1 MAKRTATPSEQ
12 SGLIPESSSS
22 AVTASSVSFSAS
34 DSNSYR
40 LAPGASLETSPPSS
54 SHRITRSAAR
64 LAADSPSSTSRPA
77 SSSTVSPPQPPPP
90 PPQARKRKVSTT
102 TRPSRPSSDQAQLPP
117 ASPPRRA
124 KRVKLTGSSSSDLS
138 ASVSQRRVGSR
149 QQPPAMSQPSPPTR
163 PSDDS
168 SKTPASSS
176 AAPRQRP
183 SRNKNPSQDA
193 PSTQTSPSRRQR
205 KHRLSKR
212 ESDVTMKEPEENQ
225 QEEETPEAKETE
237 ASTSGDSN
245 EGPHPSG
252 MTDEEDGDPF
262 RNGLFGT
269 RSPMGLQNTL
279 RALSGMMSGTS
290 SRLRDILNNL
300 RNTEDPSIQLIAL
313 QELSDLLL
321 VSNEDNLAGQF
332 SPDPFVKEL
341 VRLMQPSET
350 GEENPE
356 IMLLA
361 CRSLANMME
370 ALRGSV
376 ANVVYGGAVPVLCQK
391 LLDIQFIDLAEQA
404 LSTLAK
410 ISVDFPS
417 SIVREGG
424 LTACLSYLDF
434 FPTSTQR
441 TAVITAANC
450 CRNLP
455 HDSFPVI
462 RDVMPTLLNVLSSN
476 DQKVV
481 EQGCLCVSRVV
492 ESFKY
497 KPEKL
502 EQLIKPDMLRAILR
516 LLLPGTTNLIGPH
529 IHTQF
534 LRVLAITAKSSPRLS
549 VELLKMNVVDTLYQ
563 ILTGVSPPSET
574 GGSIKIDSVHIM
586 QALIHRPREQV
597 FETLNVICEL
607 LPGVP
612 NESLVVSD
620 YNITANFESDIFPVS
635 RTPRTKALAEQR
647 VKRLKGCKTEIKRFA
662 TILLPTLT
670 DAYSSTVNLSV
681 RQKVLVAQLKMLQNL
696 DAQIIEDALRTVPYA
711 SFLAAILSQK
721 DHMSLVALALQCAEL
736 LFERLED
743 IYQYQFHREGVIT
756 EITKL
761 AETPLSAEPKD
772 SKREVDLENGRSS
785 EKGDENS
792 EDEEEKDHVMNHD
805 EDSQEDEDDEDDEDN
820 DEDND
825 DMSES
830 ESSSSVSGGPMSRNA
845 DSALQD
851 FVTCSAKK
859 FLRIYDGSK
868 GKGMHDQALA
878 ILQSLQALVG
888 EIEACYNNVKP
899 IDGYVLFQKLAAYF
913 DGDALESITSS
924 ELLSS
929 GIIQVLLDV
938 ISKKDQ
944 VPGKDARTDFLRAF
958 MESDISTETVSKV
971 GSPTTP
977 FSVLIHKL
985 HDLLSRTEHYEV
997 ITVNHSSL
1005 DNRNA
1010 TSMLSKQLRLR
1021 LIADEE
1027 SDIPKPYKNMMVSIH
1042 AIANFK
1048 ALDDYLRP
1056 RISLSERPRGSR
1068 NRDTIFSQLSG
1079 SSRSRDA
1086 AGSGTETALSGGLEQ
1101 PNLPPPPPQQATSS
1115 RSTRVPERS
1124 KPQRSSSTRTPTSGG
1139 SDERSLRTR
1148 YPNRHQPPPPDDE
1161 TDGTDEPLECADERQ
1176 LTDDEEGEEED
1187 DALDAIVDDLEDDL
1201 SDEEVADPTAVNLE
1215 VAATGKVT
1223 ARKEDGT
1230 RVSTPQQSNQT
1241 GRPSSSAP
1249 TSGQSLGGSLA
1260 FAGRPFSYAAAIA
1273 SIPQDWHI
1281 EFRVDDKPISHETT
1295 VYRAI
1300 HHNREHL
1307 SDCHARNVWSMVH
1320 TIKYKRV
1327 QGPPPPEPST
1337 LTPNSSNLSL
1347 ETDSSGMPESLSKN
1361 PTTASIL
1368 KLLGLLH
1375 GMNAQLDDIL
1385 AESNHQIRVVKEPLA
1400 QFLNT
1405 KLTAKLNR
1413 QLEEPLIVASSCL
1426 PSWSEDLARHFPF
1439 LFPFETRHL
1448 FLQSTS
1454 FGYARSMMRWQGS
1467 QSDENRRDQ
1476 RRDDRPYA
1484 GRLQRQKVRI
1494 SRSRILDSAMK
1505 VMELYGS
1512 SPSVLEVE
1520 YFEEVG
1526 TGLGPTLE
1534 FYSTVSKEFS
1544 KKKLKLW
1551 REHDSNDKNDYVFH
1565 KLGLFPAPMSREQAS
1580 SEAGKKQLQYFK
1592 GLGKFVARSM
1602 LDSRIIDI
1610 AFNPIFFRIGG
1621 ATSST
1626 VTPTIATVKAV
1637 DPELA
1642 NSLTLV
1648 KRFVTAQASINADDS
1663 LSAEEKARALD
1674 ELTVDGVRVED
1685 LGLDF
1690 TLPGHPSIQM
1700 IPHGSSIAVTMDN
1713 VGSYVSKVIDMTL
1726 GSGVQAQLD
1735 AFRAGFSQVFP
1746 YSSLQS
1752 FTPDEL
1758 VMLFGQVE
1766 EDWSIET
1773 LMDSMKADHGFNMDS
1788 KSVRN
1793 LLQVMSEF
1801 TKQERRDFLQFVTG
1815 SPKLPIG
1822 GFKSLTPMFTVVC
1835 RPSDP
1840 PYLPDDYLPSVMTC
1854 VNYLKLPDYTNI
1866 DILRERLNVAMHEGQ
1881 GAFHLS

>member
-1 MAKRTATPSEQ
+1 MAKRIATPSEQ

-22 AVTASSVSFSAS
+22 ALTAPLPP
-34 DSNSYR
+34 R
-40 LAPGASLETSPPSS
+40 LRLVFTSAPGASLETS
-54 SHRITRSAAR
+54 H
-64 LAADSPSSTSRPA
+64 SPLI
-77 SSSTVSPPQPPPP
+77 
-90 PPQARKRKVSTT
+90 ARKRKSLTT
-102 TRPSRPSSDQAQLPP
+102 TRPSRSSNDQEQLLP
-117 ASPPRRA
+117 ASPPRRT
-124 KRVKLTGSSSSDLS
+124 KRVKLAGPSTDFS
-138 ASVSQRRVGSR
+138 APLPQSRVGAR
-149 QQPPAMSQPSPPTR
+149 QQPPAMSQPGPSSR
-163 PSDDS
+163 PSDDN

-176 AAPRQRP
+176 TPPRQRP
-183 SRNKNPSQDA
+183 SRTKKPPQDA
-193 PSTQTSPSRRQR
+193 HSNQTSPSRRHR
-205 KHRLSKR
+205 KRLSKR
-212 ESDVTMKEPEENQ
+212 QSESDVAMKEPEEHQ
-225 QEEETPEAKETE
+225 HEEGLETKAEAQP
-237 ASTSGDSN
+237 SPLSDSN
-245 EGPHPSG
+245 DGPHPSG
-252 MTDEEDGDPF
+252 MTDDEEGDAF
-262 RNGLFGT
+262 RSNLFGT
-269 RSPMGLQNTL
+269 RSPMALQSTL
-279 RALSGMMSGTS
+279 RALSGLMAGTS

-300 RNTEDPSIQLIAL
+300 RIKEDPSIQLIAL

-341 VRLMQPSET
+341 VKLMQPSET

-361 CRSLANMME
+361 CRSLANLME

-410 ISVDFPS
+410 ISVDFPT

-502 EQLIKPDMLRAILR
+502 EQLIEPDMLKAILR

-529 IHTQF
+529 IHTLF
-534 LRVLAITAKSSPRLS
+534 LRVLAITARSSPHLS
-549 VELLKMNVVDTLYQ
+549 VELLRMNVVDTLYQ
-563 ILTGVSPPSET
+563 MLTGVSPPSET
-574 GGSIKIDSVHIM
+574 GGPIKIDSVHIM
-586 QALIHRPREQV
+586 QALIHRPREQI

-612 NESLVVSD
+612 NEELALSD
-620 YNITANFESDIFPVS
+620 HHLQASFESDIFPLS
-635 RTPRTKALAEQR
+635 KTPRAKTSAEQR
-647 VKRLKGCKTEIKRFA
+647 VKLLKGCKPEIKRFA

-681 RQKVLVAQLKMLQNL
+681 RQKVLMAQLKMLQNL

-721 DHMSLVALALQCAEL
+721 DHLSLVALALQCAEL
-736 LFERLED
+736 LFERLKD

-761 AETPLSAEPKD
+761 AETPLSVKPDRHQD
-772 SKREVDLENGRSS
+772 SKPEVDLENGRSS
-785 EKGDENS
+785 DKSHESS
-792 EDEEEKDHVMNHD
+792 EDEEEKDRGMNHD
-805 EDSQEDEDDEDDEDN
+805 EESQDDEDDEDDEDH

-825 DMSES
+825 EMSES
-830 ESSSSVSGGPMSRNA
+830 DSSSSVSGGPISRTA
-845 DSALQD
+845 DSALHD
-851 FVTCSAKK
+851 FVTCSAGR

-868 GKGMHDQALA
+868 GKGMHDKALE
-878 ILQSLQALVG
+878 ILQSLQALVAD
-888 EIEACYNNVKP
+888 IKACYSNVKP
-899 IDGYVLFQKLAAYF
+899 SNGYALFQRLATYF

-929 GIIQVLLDV
+929 GIIHVLLDV
-938 ISKKDQ
+938 ISKKDEGETGINGPNTLNFISANSLSSAA
-944 VPGKDARTDFLRAF
+944 PGKDARTDFLRAF
-958 MESDISTETVSKV
+958 MESDISTATVSKT

-985 HDLLSRTEHYEV
+985 HDLLSRTEHFEV

-1021 LIADEE
+1021 LIADDE
-1027 SDIPKPYKNMMVSIH
+1027 SDVPKPYKNIMVSIH

-1079 SSRSRDA
+1079 SSRPRDTP
-1086 AGSGTETALSGGLEQ
+1086 GSGPETTYSGGLEQ
-1101 PNLPPPPPQQATSS
+1101 PTLPPPPPQPDTSS
-1115 RSTRVPERS
+1115 RSTRVPDRS
-1124 KPQRSSSTRTPTSGG
+1124 KPQSSTQTASSGG
-1139 SDERSLRTR
+1139 SEEPSLRTR
-1148 YPNRHQPPPPDDE
+1148 RPNRHQPPPPDDE
-1161 TDGTDEPLECADERQ
+1161 TDGTDEPLECADERH
-1176 LTDDEEGEEED
+1176 LTDDDEGEEED

-1201 SDEEVADPTAVNLE
+1201 SDEEVSDPTAVNLE

-1223 ARKEDGT
+1223 AHKEDGT
-1230 RVSTPQQSNQT
+1230 RIATPQQSTPT

-1249 TSGQSLGGSLA
+1249 TSSQSLGGSLA

-1281 EFRVDDKPISHETT
+1281 EFRVDDKPISHEMT

-1300 HHNREHL
+1300 HHNRGHL
-1307 SDCHARNVWSMVH
+1307 SDSLSRNVWSIVH

-1337 LTPNSSNLSL
+1337 LSPTSSNLSL
-1347 ETDSSGMPESLSKN
+1347 EKYSGGMPESLSQN

-1368 KLLGLLH
+1368 RLLGVLH

-1385 AESNHQIRVVKEPLA
+1385 AESNCQIRVVKEPLS

-1454 FGYARSMMRWQGS
+1454 FGYARSMVRWQGS

-1520 YFEEVG
+1520 YFDEVG

-1534 FYSTVSKEFS
+1534 FYSTVSREFS
-1544 KKKLKLW
+1544 RKKLKLW
-1551 REHDSNDKNDYVFH
+1551 REHDSHDKSDFVFN
-1565 KLGLFPAPMSREQAS
+1565 KLGLFPAPMSREQVS

-1621 ATSST
+1621 VTPSA
-1626 VTPTIATVKAV
+1626 VTPTVTTIKAV

-1642 NSLTLV
+1642 NSLMLL
-1648 KRFVTAQASINADDS
+1648 KRFTAAQAAINADDS
-1663 LSAEEKARALD
+1663 LSADGKARALD

-1685 LGLDF
+1685 LSLDF
-1690 TLPGHPSIQM
+1690 TLPGYPSIQM

-1713 VGSYVSKVIDMTL
+1713 VGSYISKVIDMTL
-1726 GSGVQAQLD
+1726 GSGVQAQID

-1793 LLQVMSEF
+1793 LLHVMSEF

-1840 PYLPDDYLPSVMTC
+1840 PYMPDDYLPSVMTC
-1854 VNYLKLPDYTNI
+1854 VNYLKLPDYSTI
-1866 DILRERLNVAMHEGQ
+1866 DILRQRLNVAIHEGQ

>member
-1 MAKRTATPSEQ
+1 M
-12 SGLIPESSSS
+12 
-22 AVTASSVSFSAS
+22 
-34 DSNSYR
+34 
-40 LAPGASLETSPPSS
+40 SP
-54 SHRITRSAAR
+54 RITRSAAR

-77 SSSTVSPPQPPPP
+77 SSSNPSPPQPQPPPP
-90 PPQARKRKVSTT
+90 PPPPPLPPQARKRKVSTT
-102 TRPSRPSSDQAQLPP
+102 TRPSRPSNDQEQLPP

-124 KRVKLTGSSSSDLS
+124 KRVKLAGQSTDLT
-138 ASVSQRRVGSR
+138 APLSQRRGGVR
-149 QQPPAMSQPSPPTR
+149 QQQQQQLAMSQPGPSSR
-163 PSDDS
+163 PSDDN

-176 AAPRQRP
+176 TAPRQRP
-183 SRNKNPSQDA
+183 SRNRKPPQDA
-193 PSTQTSPSRRQR
+193 PSNQTSPTRRHR
-205 KHRLSKR
+205 KRVSKR
-212 ESDVTMKEPEENQ
+212 ESDVTMKEPEESQ
-225 QEEETPEAKETE
+225 QEEEAPEPKDE
-237 ASTSGDSN
+237 AEPPAPPSDSN
-245 EGPHPSG
+245 DGPNPSG
-252 MTDEEDGDPF
+252 MTDDEEGDPF
-262 RNGLFGT
+262 RSSLFGS

-279 RALSGMMSGTS
+279 RALSGMMAGTS

-300 RNTEDPSIQLIAL
+300 RMKEDPSIQLIAL

-332 SPDPFVKEL
+332 SPDPYVKEL
-341 VRLMQPSET
+341 VTLMQPSET

-361 CRSLANMME
+361 CRSLANLME

-376 ANVVYGGAVPVLCQK
+376 ANVVYGGAVPILCQK

-410 ISVDFPS
+410 ISVDFPT

-462 RDVMPTLLNVLSSN
+462 RDVMPTLLHVLSSN

-502 EQLIKPDMLRAILR
+502 EQLIEPDMLKAILR

-574 GGSIKIDSVHIM
+574 GGSVKIDSVHIM

-612 NESLVVSD
+612 NEALVLSDHHLQASL
-620 YNITANFESDIFPVS
+620 ESDIFPVS
-635 RTPRTKALAEQR
+635 KTPRAKASAEQR
-647 VKRLKGCKTEIKRFA
+647 VKLLKGCKPEIKRFA

-681 RQKVLVAQLKMLQNL
+681 RQKVLMAQLKMLQNL

-721 DHMSLVALALQCAEL
+721 DHLSLVALALQCAEL

-761 AETPLSAEPKD
+761 AETPLSIKPAPRKD
-772 SKREVDLENGRSS
+772 SKREVDPENGRSS
-785 EKGDENS
+785 EKSDDSSEN
-792 EDEEEKDHVMNHD
+792 DEEKDEGMNHD
-805 EDSQEDEDDEDDEDN
+805 EDSHDDEDEDDDEDN
-820 DEDND
+820 DEDNE

-830 ESSSSVSGGPMSRNA
+830 DSSSSISGGAVSRTV

-851 FVTCSAKK
+851 LVTCSARG

-878 ILQSLQALVG
+878 ILQSLQALVAD
-888 EIEACYNNVKP
+888 IEACYNNVKP
-899 IDGYVLFQKLAAYF
+899 ADGYVLFQKLATYF

-929 GIIQVLLDV
+929 GIIHVLLGV

-958 MESDISTETVSKV
+958 MESDISTETVSKTD
-971 GSPTTP
+971 SPTTP

-985 HDLLSRTEHYEV
+985 HDLLSRTEHFEV

-1079 SSRSRDA
+1079 SSRPRDA
-1086 AGSGTETALSGGLEQ
+1086 PGSGTETTLSGGLE
-1101 PNLPPPPPQQATSS
+1101 PPTLPPPPPQPSASS
-1115 RSTRVPERS
+1115 RNTRVPDRS
-1124 KPQRSSSTRTPTSGG
+1124 KPQRASSTRTTTSGG
-1139 SDERSLRTR
+1139 SEERSLRTR
-1148 YPNRHQPPPPDDE
+1148 RPNRHQPPPPDDE

-1176 LTDDEEGEEED
+1176 LTDDDEGDEED

-1230 RVSTPQQSNQT
+1230 RVATPQQST
-1241 GRPSSSAP
+1241 PAGRPSSSAP
-1249 TSGQSLGGSLA
+1249 TSGQSLGSSLA

-1281 EFRVDDKPISHETT
+1281 EFRVDDKPISNETT

-1307 SDCHARNVWSMVH
+1307 SDSLSRNVWSMVH

-1327 QGPPPPEPST
+1327 QGPPPPEPSI

-1368 KLLGLLH
+1368 KLLGVLH

-1385 AESNHQIRVVKEPLA
+1385 AESNYQIRVVKEPLA

-1467 QSDENRRDQ
+1467 QSDDNRRDQ
-1476 RRDDRPYA
+1476 RRDDRPFA

-1534 FYSTVSKEFS
+1534 FYSTVSREFS

-1551 REHDSNDKNDYVFH
+1551 REHDSHDQDDYVFS
-1565 KLGLFPAPMSREQAS
+1565 KLGLFPAPMSREQVS
-1580 SEAGKKQLQYFK
+1580 SESGKKQLQYFK

-1621 ATSST
+1621 ATPST
-1626 VTPTIATVKAV
+1626 VTPTVATIKAV

-1642 NSLTLV
+1642 NSLMLV
-1648 KRFVTAQASINADDS
+1648 KRFATAQAAINADDS
-1663 LSAEEKARALD
+1663 LSAEEKAHALD
-1674 ELTVDGVRVED
+1674 DLTIDGVRVED

-1690 TLPGHPSIQM
+1690 TLPGYPSIQM
-1700 IPHGSSIAVTMDN
+1700 IPHGSSIAVTVDN
-1713 VGSYVSKVIDMTL
+1713 VGSYVDKVIDMTL
-1726 GSGVQAQLD
+1726 GSGVQAQID

-1758 VMLFGQVE
+1758 VMLFGQIE

-1788 KSVRN
+1788 RSVRN

-1854 VNYLKLPDYTNI
+1854 VNYLKLPDYSNI
-1866 DILRERLNVAMHEGQ
+1866 NILRQRLNVAIHEGQ

>member
-1 MAKRTATPSEQ
+1 M
-12 SGLIPESSSS
+12 SS
-22 AVTASSVSFSAS
+22 
-34 DSNSYR
+34 
-40 LAPGASLETSPPSS
+40 
-54 SHRITRSAAR
+54 RITRSAAR
-64 LAADSPSSTSRPA
+64 LAADVPSPTSHPA
-77 SSSTVSPPQPPPP
+77 SSSNPSPSQPQQPST
-90 PPQARKRKVSTT
+90 QARKRKVFTT
-102 TRPSRPSSDQAQLPP
+102 TRASRQSNDQEQLTP

-124 KRVKLTGSSSSDLS
+124 KRVKLAGQSTDFTAPL
-138 ASVSQRRVGSR
+138 SQRQGGARLPQP
-149 QQPPAMSQPSPPTR
+149 QQPAMSQPGSSSRPP
-163 PSDDS
+163 DDS

-176 AAPRQRP
+176 TAPRQRS
-183 SRNKNPSQDA
+183 SRNRKPPQDA
-193 PSTQTSPSRRQR
+193 PSNQTSPTRRHR
-205 KHRLSKR
+205 KRLSKR
-212 ESDVTMKEPEENQ
+212 ESDVMMKEPEQ
-225 QEEETPEAKETE
+225 LHQEEETPETKHETE
-237 ASTSGDSN
+237 PAPPSDSN
-245 EGPHPSG
+245 DGPNPSG
-252 MTDEEDGDPF
+252 MTDDDEDGDPF
-262 RNGLFGT
+262 RSSLFGS
-269 RSPMGLQNTL
+269 RSAMGLQNTL
-279 RALSGMMSGTS
+279 RALSGMMAGTS
-290 SRLRDILNNL
+290 TRLRDILNNL
-300 RNTEDPSIQLIAL
+300 RMKEDPSIQLIAL

-332 SPDPFVKEL
+332 SPDPYIKEL
-341 VRLMQPSET
+341 VTLMQPSET

-361 CRSLANMME
+361 CRSLANLME

-410 ISVDFPS
+410 ISVDFPT

-462 RDVMPTLLNVLSSN
+462 RDVMPTLLHVLSSN

-502 EQLIKPDMLRAILR
+502 EQLIEPDMLKAILR

-534 LRVLAITAKSSPRLS
+534 LRVLAITAKSSPHLS
-549 VELLKMNVVDTLYQ
+549 VELLRMNVVDTLYQ

-574 GGSIKIDSVHIM
+574 AGPIKIDSVHIM

-612 NESLVVSD
+612 NEALVLSD
-620 YNITANFESDIFPVS
+620 HYLQTSFENDIFPVS
-635 RTPRTKALAEQR
+635 RTPRAKASAEQR
-647 VKRLKGCKTEIKRFA
+647 VKLLKGCTSEIKRFA

-681 RQKVLVAQLKMLQNL
+681 RQKVLMAQLKMLQNL

-721 DHMSLVALALQCAEL
+721 DHLSLVALALQCAEL

-761 AETPLSAEPKD
+761 AETPLSMKPAAARKD
-772 SKREVDLENGRSS
+772 SKRDVDLANAGSS
-785 EKGDENS
+785 EKSDEGSQNDEDKDGS
-792 EDEEEKDHVMNHD
+792 MDHDEDSHDDEDEDEDEDEEE
-805 EDSQEDEDDEDDEDN
+805 EEDDEDN

-830 ESSSSVSGGPMSRNA
+830 DSSSSVSGGTVSRTV

-851 FVTCSAKK
+851 LVTCSARG

-868 GKGMHDQALA
+868 GKGMHDKALA
-878 ILQSLQALVG
+878 ILQSLQTLVE
-888 EIEACYNNVKP
+888 EIEACYMEVKP
-899 IDGYVLFQKLAAYF
+899 ADGYLLFQKLATYF

-929 GIIQVLLDV
+929 GIIHVLLAV
-938 ISKKDQ
+938 INKKDQ
-944 VPGKDARTDFLRAF
+944 VPGNDARTDFLRAF
-958 MESDISTETVSKV
+958 MESNISTDTVSKTD
-971 GSPTTP
+971 SPTTP

-985 HDLLSRTEHYEV
+985 HDLLSRTEHFEV

-1056 RISLSERPRGSR
+1056 RISLSEHPRGSR
-1068 NRDTIFSQLSG
+1068 NRDTLFSQLSG
-1079 SSRSRDA
+1079 SSRPRDA
-1086 AGSGTETALSGGLEQ
+1086 PGNGTEASFSGGLE
-1101 PNLPPPPPQQATSS
+1101 PPTLPPPPPQPAASS
-1115 RSTRVPERS
+1115 QSTRVPDRS
-1124 KPQRSSSTRTPTSGG
+1124 KPQRSSSTRTETSGD
-1139 SDERSLRTR
+1139 SEERSLRTR
-1148 YPNRHQPPPPDDE
+1148 RPNRHRPPPPGDE

-1176 LTDDEEGEEED
+1176 LTDDDEGEEED

-1201 SDEEVADPTAVNLE
+1201 SDEEVVDPTAVNLE

-1223 ARKEDGT
+1223 AR
-1230 RVSTPQQSNQT
+1230 
-1241 GRPSSSAP
+1241 
-1249 TSGQSLGGSLA
+1249 QSLGSSLA
-1260 FAGRPFSYAAAIA
+1260 FAGRPFSYAAAIT

-1281 EFRVDDKPISHETT
+1281 EFRVDDKPISNDTT

-1307 SDCHARNVWSMVH
+1307 SDSIPRNVWSMVH

-1347 ETDSSGMPESLSKN
+1347 ETDSSGMPESLNKN

-1368 KLLGLLH
+1368 KLLGVLH
-1375 GMNAQLDDIL
+1375 GMNSQLDDIL
-1385 AESNHQIRVVKEPLA
+1385 AESNHQIRVVREPLA

-1467 QSDENRRDQ
+1467 QSDDNRRDQ
-1476 RRDDRPYA
+1476 RRDDRPFA

-1534 FYSTVSKEFS
+1534 FYSTVSREFS

-1551 REHDSNDKNDYVFH
+1551 REHDSHDQDDYVFS
-1565 KLGLFPAPMSREQAS
+1565 KLGLFPAPMSREQVS
-1580 SEAGKKQLQYFK
+1580 SEAGKNSFNTSRAL
-1592 GLGKFVARSM
+1592 AN
-1602 LDSRIIDI
+1602 SRIIDI
-1610 AFNPIFFRIGG
+1610 AFNPIFFRLGG
-1621 ATSST
+1621 ATPST
-1626 VTPTIATVKAV
+1626 ITPTIATIKAV

-1642 NSLTLV
+1642 NSLMLM
-1648 KRFVTAQASINADDS
+1648 KRFANAQATIHADDS
-1663 LSAEEKARALD
+1663 LNAEEKTRALG
-1674 ELTVDGVRVED
+1674 ELTIDGIRVED

-1690 TLPGHPSIQM
+1690 TLPGYPSIQM
-1700 IPHGSSIAVTMDN
+1700 IPHGSSIAVTVDN
-1713 VGSYVSKVIDMTL
+1713 VASYVDKVIDMTL
-1726 GSGVQAQLD
+1726 GSGVQAQID

-1788 KSVRN
+1788 RSVRN

-1854 VNYLKLPDYTNI
+1854 VNYLKLPDYSNI
-1866 DILRERLNVAMHEGQ
+1866 DILRKRLNVAIHEGQ